1 AGVAMSARDNGPL
14 DCKVYVGNLGS
25 GATEYDL
32 EKVFSYYGPLRS
44 VWVARNPPG
53 FAFVQF
59 EDARDARDSC
69 RELDGR
75 LVCGSRV
82 RVEMSTGERRQK
94 RGWSAQPP
102 WSRCEPG
109 TLRDWGGGRTV
120 TYNCTT
126 FKSEYGWKRSPS
138 PRRSPRRSVS
148 PRRSPRRSPSPRR
161 SLRQSPSPRRSLR
174 KSPSPRRSPRR
185 SPSPRRGSKRSSSP
199 RRIPR
204 RSPSPKRSRKL
215 SSGSPKASGR
225 RASKSRSRSVSPRPR
240 KAAEAWRS
248 RSPPTKVANS
258 SSGS

>member
-1 AGVAMSARDNGPL
+1 MSARDNGPL

-59 EDARDARDSC
+59 EDARDARDAC

-102 WSRCEPG
+102 WSR
-109 TLRDWGGGRTV
+109 
-120 TYNCTT
+120 
-126 FKSEYGWKRSPS
+126 SEYGWKRSPS

-258 SSGS
+258 SSGSRRRSRSPS

>member
-1 AGVAMSARDNGPL
+1 MSARDNGPL

-59 EDARDARDSC
+59 EDARDARDAC

-102 WSRCEPG
+102 WSRCETG
-109 TLRDWGGGRTV
+109 T
-120 TYNCTT
+120 
-126 FKSEYGWKRSPS
+126 SEYGWKRSPS

-258 SSGS
+258 SSGSRRRSRSPS